1 MSDQTQQDSN
11 SAAGGASAL
20 TAGLGGI
27 MQQELMLEET
37 PRQAEL
43 RKAANHWRSQA
54 ETASPEGLRK
64 VCLATAA
71 SLDREASDGI
81 ARCVC
86 CGKPFS
92 RGMFQ

>member
-1 MSDQTQQDSN
+1 MF
-11 SAAGGASAL
+11 
-20 TAGLGGI
+20 GGI
-27 MQQELMLEET
+27 VEEETMQQELMLEET

-54 ETASPEGLRK
+54 ETASPEGLRL
-64 VCLATAA
+64 VCLATAE

>member
-1 MSDQTQQDSN
+1 
-11 SAAGGASAL
+11 
-20 TAGLGGI
+20 

-43 RKAANHWRSQA
+43 LQAANHWREQA
-54 ETASPEGLRK
+54 KTANPEGLRR

-71 SLDREASDGI
+71 SLEREASDGI

>member
-1 MSDQTQQDSN
+1 MTE
-11 SAAGGASAL
+11 L
-20 TAGLGGI
+20 LGGI
-27 MQQELMLEET
+27 LEEETMQQELMLEDT

-43 RKAANHWRSQA
+43 RKSANHWRELA
-54 ETASPEGLRK
+54 KTASPEGLRR
-64 VCLATAA
+64 VCLATAE

>member
-1 MSDQTQQDSN
+1 M
-11 SAAGGASAL
+11 
-20 TAGLGGI
+20 I
-27 MQQELMLEET
+27 MQQELMFEEA

-43 RKAANHWRSQA
+43 RKAANHWRMLA
-54 ETASPEGLRK
+54 ETAKPEGFRR
-64 VCLATAA
+64 VCLEAA
-71 SLDREASDGI
+71 ISLDREASDGI

>member
-1 MSDQTQQDSN
+1 
-11 SAAGGASAL
+11 
-20 TAGLGGI
+20 

-37 PRQAEL
+37 PRQSEL
-43 RKAANHWRSQA
+43 RKAANHWRAQA
-54 ETASPEGLRK
+54 ETASTEGIRR
-64 VCLATAA
+64 VCLAAA
-71 SLDREASDGI
+71 ISLDREASDGI